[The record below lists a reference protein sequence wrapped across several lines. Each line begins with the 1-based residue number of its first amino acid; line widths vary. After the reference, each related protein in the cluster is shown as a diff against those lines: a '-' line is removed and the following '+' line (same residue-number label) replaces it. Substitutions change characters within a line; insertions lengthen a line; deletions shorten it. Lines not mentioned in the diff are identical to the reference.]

1 VEEKSYVCGGKKYDE
16 FISNYMGNNTIELKP
31 LSELLKMKFFVPS
44 YQRGYRW
51 TEQQVSDLLN
61 DVNEFKPEKIKDFG
75 EESWYCLQPL
85 VVSKMDMK
93 RKAECHIDDNEEW
106 YEVVDGQQRLTTI
119 FIILNLLEPEGSLSL
134 KYQTRPNSES
144 FVRDIIKKGNKDDS
158 NIDFHFMLGAK
169 QTIEEWTGDK
179 ADFSKKLKEKCKVIW
194 YETNDDTYDVFKRL
208 NSGKISLSNA
218 ELVKAMLLNDD
229 NFVGL
234 DNAALKLRQ
243 LEMAGEWDR
252 MEKTL
257 HDDSF
262 WYFIN
267 PEPEAARFNSTRI
280 DFLLELIM
288 MCMKSGDNSFLY
300 DDVDSE
306 LRKNDYF
313 IFSQFAKSIQHNGYE
328 SLWRCIQRYFR
339 TIKSWYD
346 DREKYHYIGY
356 LMNLR
361 GMNNKETLRHLLSIS
376 DTTKS
381 EFLEK
386 VKKICRTSV
395 GITKEKGE
403 IACNK
408 WEYGKDN
415 DKIHNILLLF
425 NLATT
430 QNQISEVSRY
440 PFDKH
445 FQAAKKRWSL
455 EHIHAQN
462 EKRKENWT
470 EAELEKLKN
479 YIGQCKF
486 IKGDTETNVAKE
498 FAGTLTLES
507 IKDEKVYKIVVGA
520 LMGIAIKK
528 EGKNFTLMEDF
539 EKDDHLT
546 NMALLQG
553 DKNAAFNNKTY
564 PEKREKLAEYENVE
578 KTSMFVPVCTRNVFF
593 KHYSPDSTNPLFW
606 DEQAGLEYVTAM
618 MKVVASYLELEAIVP
633 SDNSSKYG
641 LKTKEA

>member
-1 VEEKSYVCGGKKYDE
+1 
-16 FISNYMGNNTIELKP
+16 MGNKTIELKP
-31 LSELLKMKFFVPS
+31 VCELLGEKFFIPS

-51 TEQQVSDLLN
+51 TEQQVKDLLN
-61 DVNEFKPEKIKDFG
+61 DVSEFKAEKIKDTNNKT
-75 EESWYCLQPL
+75 WYCLQPL
-85 VVSKMDMK
+85 VVAKMEPK
-93 RKAECHIDDNEEW
+93 RKSECGLAENEDC

-119 FIILNLLEPEGSLSL
+119 FIILNLLDPESALSL
-134 KYQTRPNSES
+134 RYQTRPNSET
-144 FVRDIIKKGNKDDS
+144 FLQNINDEGIHDDS
-158 NIDFHFMLGAK
+158 NIDFHFMLEAK
-169 QTIEEWTGDK
+169 QTTAEWTGDK
-179 ADFSKKLKEKCKVIW
+179 ANFSKKLKENCKVIW
-194 YETNDDTYDVFKRL
+194 YETNDDAYDVFKRL

-218 ELVKAMLLNDD
+218 ELVKALLLKDD

-234 DNAALKLRQ
+234 DNSALKLKQ

-267 PEPEAARFNSTRI
+267 PEPEDVRFNCTRM
-280 DFLLELIM
+280 DFLLEWILR
-288 MCMKSGDNSFLY
+288 CVKSDKDVFLY
-300 DDVDSE
+300 DVDSE
-306 LRKNDYF
+306 LKRNNYY
-313 IFSQFAKSIQHNGYE
+313 IFSTYAELIQKEGYAKQWGLIQT
-328 SLWRCIQRYFR
+328 YFR

-356 LMNLR
+356 LMNLK
-361 GMNNKETLRHLLSIS
+361 GMSNKETLRDLLSVS
-376 DTTKS
+376 DATKS
-381 EFLEK
+381 EFLED
-386 VKKICRTSV
+386 VKKRCRTTV
-395 GITKEKGE
+395 GITEENRE
-403 IACNK
+403 IACNE

-430 QNQISEVSRY
+430 QNQVSEVSRY

-445 FQAAKKRWSL
+445 FQAAKKKWSL

-470 EAELEKLKN
+470 EDELERLKN
-479 YIGQCKF
+479 YIDQCKF

-498 FAGTLTLES
+498 FAGTLTSES
-507 IKDEKVYKIVVGA
+507 IKDEKIYKIVIGA

-528 EGKNFTLMEDF
+528 EGKNFTLNEDF

-578 KTSMFVPVCTRNVFF
+578 KTSMFVPICTRNLFF
-593 KHYSPDSTNPLFW
+593 KHYSPDSINPLFW

-618 MKVVASYLELEAIVP
+618 MKVVASYLELEVIVP
-633 SDNSSKYG
+633 SDNNSKYG